1 MWTPDGDERHETLLA
16 SGRCQDQAQCA
27 INRSPSPHREH
38 YQISD
43 GNDGFATPALTIDSS
58 ENITAHGTFA
68 VSGQAVTG
76 AGALTLGKTYHSLSN
91 SSGSTY
97 AVTLAAPTAAEDGIV
112 KAIKMI
118 AGDGTNTVTLALT
131 NVAGGSA
138 ATTATFDAAGETL
151 IVQAAGGK
159 WIVLKE
165 FGVTLS

>member
-1 MWTPDGDERHETLLA
+1 MT
-16 SGRCQDQAQCA
+16 
-27 INRSPSPHREH
+27 
-38 YQISD
+38 
-43 GNDGFATPALTIDSS
+43 
-58 ENITAHGTFA
+58 
-68 VSGQAVTG
+68 
-76 AGALTLGKTYHSLSN
+76 
-91 SSGSTY
+91 
-97 AVTLAAPTAAEDGIV
+97 APTAAEDGIV

-138 ATTATFDAAGETL
+138 STTATFDAAGETL